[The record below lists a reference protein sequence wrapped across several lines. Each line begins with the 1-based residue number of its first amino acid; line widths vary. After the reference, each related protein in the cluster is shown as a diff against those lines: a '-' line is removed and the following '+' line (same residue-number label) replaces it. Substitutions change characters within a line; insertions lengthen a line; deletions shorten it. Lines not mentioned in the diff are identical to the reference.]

1 LLVIRIQQ
9 LIRSLARNKLRTRA
23 GVRGLAPTVWVLT
36 SLIGLGGSL
45 GCTAKKE
52 DTGRLTIQFPG
63 QINGSTTKSSNSK
76 SSPVGSPDHSIFG
89 ASASQVEKS
98 LSVQAQSL
106 SEPNWNSATPANLS
120 EIGCYAVFVGGSSP
134 ELSNNACQNT
144 QNTEIMRFGQ
154 LVGTFAAGSTAT
166 LEVPAG
172 KSMRF
177 YVAGLKLV
185 SGQCEKFAISSEG
198 HPSLTW
204 SQYSM
209 PYLIGQ
215 RTLDIA
221 PGENNVEIT
230 ANSALDDTTKINSCN
245 FLSAPGSTG
254 LIQVSSPTLV
264 PNVAFGTFSDTSF
277 TVSNLSSVYSLSGFA
292 ASSTGTEFSVQS
304 TTCGTSL
311 APQASCTVVV
321 RYTPSTVGTSSG
333 QLNLSATA
341 NGVAQSATRSFS
353 TNSVVGS
360 VTVGALYTGKSA
372 WTDYVQ
378 AASTY
383 AAPTNCGGMAESGAT
398 SCIHAGEFRRV
409 DFALGL
415 GSCAG
420 VTATDTLN
428 AFTWV
433 CDDTSMAPTVILRT
447 SKMNVTSPLRQLIDF
462 SGSPQW
468 KTNSI
473 TVVKSGVTV
482 AQSSPAVWWSNVV
495 MALPTTGAT
504 LNSTTAIYATA
515 TNINLSGTNQ
525 GYNIAAHNVSVVTAA
540 GASIN
545 LAAGASANCNPST
558 GSTTSPTVISVF
570 CMGSRN
576 YTWIEA
582 DVNVASVT
590 SGTLINAVSSSFL
603 RVMLSKFLVDV
614 ASNTWMA
621 SDWRGVRNSIL
632 AGTTFIGT
640 REGSYLK
647 DSTFNVLYKS
657 NWDGIRGTAS
667 IGLSLEGTGGPT
679 SYNRVSEVRISRFD
693 SGIEL
698 IGTNPVTGNAITN
711 FNINNV
717 TNGIWQDQNAS
728 SNLVYRG
735 VISGAGDGSTDG
747 NGIYVTDGTGL
758 KVSHVTVIGAYFS
771 GASILNPS
779 SGTQLHQFLV
789 ANAEWGID
797 VGINDVATD
806 LRLSQFAGVATNI
819 NPIWGGTS
827 VSLTSQGTHL
837 VKNTNA
843 CDWNG
848 ATNCNAQG
856 GNFAA
861 YMAIESDFVGNT
873 NDSLNTT
880 TNAATNGATGLSYY
894 ASMDFINFENFARVL
909 TTFATNFTANASL
922 TNAFNSGSGGIYD
935 WSLKSTAGKVRN
947 HSGDATNPNG
957 TFTVGAACPAAV
969 SGTLSGMD
977 NSSQLYLFNAAEI
990 LDDGIG
996 NDDGLCHANE
1006 HCLYS
1011 PNFGYYQGHGDYSGR
1026 TCVYSAGAGPAGIT
1040 IYGYP
1045 NNGY

>member
-1 LLVIRIQQ
+1 M
-9 LIRSLARNKLRTRA
+9 
-23 GVRGLAPTVWVLT
+23 RGLAPMVWVAIGL
-36 SLIGLGGSL
+36 LGLGGSV
-45 GCTAKKE
+45 GCTAKKD

-63 QINGSTTKSSNSK
+63 QTSSAAAKSSHSK
-76 SSPVGSPDHSIFG
+76 SSSVGSPDTSIF
-89 ASASQVEKS
+89 SVSSSSPIEKS

-134 ELSNNACQNT
+134 KLSNNACQNA

-177 YVAGLKLV
+177 YVAGFKLV
-185 SGQCEKFAISSEG
+185 SGQCEKFAVSSEG

-209 PYLIGQ
+209 PFLIGQ
-215 RTLDIA
+215 RTLDIS

-254 LIQVSSPTLV
+254 LIQVSSPTLM
-264 PNVAFGTFSDTSF
+264 PNVAFGTFSDTSY
-277 TVSNLSSVYSLSGFA
+277 TVTNLSGMYTLSGFA
-292 ASSTGTEFSVQS
+292 ASSTGAEFSVQS
-304 TTCGTSL
+304 TTCGSSL
-311 APQASCTVVV
+311 APQASCSVVV

-341 NGVAQSATRSFS
+341 NSVSQSATRSLS

-360 VTVGALYTGKSA
+360 VTVGALYTGKPA

-383 AAPTNCGGMAESGAT
+383 ASPTNCGGLMESGAT
-398 SCIHAGEFRRV
+398 SCVHAGEFRRADV
-409 DFALGL
+409 ALGL

-420 VTATDTLN
+420 VTATDALN

-447 SKMNVTSPLRQLIDF
+447 SKMNVTSPLRELIDF

-468 KTNSI
+468 KNNSI
-473 TVVKSGVTV
+473 TVIKGGVTV

-495 MALPTTGAT
+495 MALPTTGGT
-504 LNSTTAIYATA
+504 LTSTNGIYATA
-515 TNINLSGTNQ
+515 TNINLTGLNQ
-525 GYNIAAHNVSVVTAA
+525 GYNIAASNVSVVTAT

-545 LAAGASANCNPST
+545 LVAGATANCNAVS
-558 GSTTSPTVISVF
+558 GTTSAPTVVSVF
-570 CMGSRN
+570 CMGNRN

-582 DVNVASVT
+582 DVNVASLT
-590 SGTLINAVSSSFL
+590 SGTLIHAVDSSFL
-603 RVMLSKFLVDV
+603 RVTLSKFRVGV
-614 ASNTWMA
+614 TSNTWMA

-632 AGTTFIGT
+632 AGTTFMGT
-640 REGSYLK
+640 SKGSYLK
-647 DSTFNVLYKS
+647 GSSFNVLYKS
-657 NWDGIRGTAS
+657 NWDGIHSTGS
-667 IGLSLEGTGGPT
+667 IGLSLAGPGGPT
-679 SYNRVSEVRISRFD
+679 NFNRVSEVRISRFE
-693 SGIEL
+693 SGIKL
-698 IGTNPVTGNAITN
+698 GGTHPVMNNAITN

-717 TNGIWQDQNAS
+717 EHQGISQHQNAS

-735 VISGAGDGSTDG
+735 VISAVDDGDGITVS
-747 NGIYVTDGTGL
+747 DGTGL

-771 GASILNPS
+771 GASILSPS
-779 SGTQLHQFLV
+779 SGTQLHQLLV

-797 VGINDVATD
+797 VGFDDETTD
-806 LRLSQFAGVATNI
+806 LRLSQFAGVATSI
-819 NPIWGGTS
+819 NPIWGGDS

-837 VKNTNA
+837 VNDTNA

-861 YMAIESDFVGNT
+861 YTAIENDFVGNT
-873 NDSLNTT
+873 NDSTNTT
-880 TNAATNGATGLSYY
+880 TNAATNGATGLSYDD
-894 ASMDFINFENFARVL
+894 SMDFINFENL
-909 TTFATNFTANASL
+909 TRALLTFASDFTTDSSL
-922 TNAFNSGSGGIYD
+922 TWIFNGGTGGIYD
-935 WSLKSTAGKVRN
+935 WNLKSTAGKVRN
-947 HSGDATNPNG
+947 YSGDATSPNG
-957 TFTVGAACPAAV
+957 TFTVGAACPAAA
-969 SGTLSGMD
+969 SGDLSGMD
-977 NSSQLYLFNAAEI
+977 NSSMLYLLNAAEI
-990 LDDGIG
+990 LDDGFG
-996 NDDGLCHANE
+996 NDDGFCHANE